1 MTRLARAVFVLLVV
15 ATLAAFFAAQRIKGE
30 PAVAKVRGLAP
41 VFSPNGD
48 RFKDVNRF
56 YIELREPTSIS
67 VDVVDTAGEAVRRL
81 VDDAA
86 VGPREPLRLRWDGRT
101 DAGERV
107 PDGRYRVRVTIRREG
122 RSVTVPAT
130 TLVDTRPPRPRVKEI
145 HPGAIV
151 GPVPGPMEIDVA
163 SISRRLVKR
172 ARVWRTDDG
181 APRVVAEL
189 PPVENT
195 RTMRWDGKV
204 EGKPAPPGIYLVQLI
219 ARDRAGNRGVTPAKV
234 LPERGESRGN
244 AGVTVRTI
252 AAEMPPR
259 PVTSG
264 QKLQVNVDAR
274 ARPFRWTLRRAGT
287 RRPVASGREGAREP
301 VDLTAPGGDS
311 GLYVLEVAIGT
322 QKSAVPILV
331 QSRERARLLVVV
343 PSMTWIGTDPV
354 DDDHDGVPN
363 TLETGQSVQWPRVM
377 EHGLPADL
385 FEHVAPLLV
394 YLDRAHIRYDLT
406 SDLDLSLSRGPRAS
420 DRTGVLLA
428 GSERWATRGYA
439 RRLRRYVLDGGR
451 LASFGTESLRRGVNL
466 RANADGT
473 AGRLTRPTQP
483 TAQDP
488 FGTRLQPVRHT
499 STPVAL
505 ALIGGEPDYG
515 LVEGLAGPLTGF
527 NVLEESDPPAA
538 GRGTLLAALG
548 VETAP
553 AEDDDSAIPEDV
565 PGPARAA
572 LVATQ
577 IGKGLF
583 IRVGL
588 PEWSSRLDER
598 PISQVTRNIA
608 DLLRNLEP
616 KIRSAP

>member
-1 MTRLARAVFVLLVV
+1 VTRLARAVYVLLVV

-48 RFKDVNRF
+48 RVEDVNRF
-56 YIELREPTSIS
+56 YIELREQTKIS
-67 VDVVDTAGEAVRRL
+67 VDVVNTAGEAVRRL

-86 VGPREPLRLRWDGRT
+86 VGPQAPLRLRWNGRT
-101 DAGERV
+101 DDGRRV
-107 PDGRYRVRVTIRREG
+107 SDGRYRVRVTLRREG
-122 RSVTVPAT
+122 RSVIVPAT
-130 TLVDTRPPRPRVKEI
+130 TLVDTRPPRPRVRSI
-145 HPGAIV
+145 RPGPIV
-151 GPVPGPMEIDVA
+151 GPVPGPMDIDVA

-195 RTMRWDGKV
+195 RTLRWDGKV
-204 EGKPAPPGIYLVQLI
+204 AGKPAPPGVYLVQLI
-219 ARDRAGNRGVTPAKV
+219 ARDRAGNRGVTPQAV
-234 LPERGESRGN
+234 PPERGESRGS

-274 ARPFRWTLRRAGT
+274 GRPFRWTLRRAGT
-287 RRPVASGREGAREP
+287 RRPVASGREGAGEP
-301 VDLTAPGGDS
+301 VDLTAPRGNS
-311 GLYVLEVAIGT
+311 GLYVLKVFIGAQT
-322 QKSAVPILV
+322 SAVPVLV

-343 PSMTWIGTDPV
+343 PAITWIGTDVV
-354 DDDHDGVPN
+354 DDDHDGMPN
-363 TLETGQSVQWPRVM
+363 TLEAGTPVSWPRVM

-385 FEHVAPLLV
+385 LEHVAPLLV
-394 YLDRAHIRYDLT
+394 HLDRAHIRYDLT
-406 SDLDLSLSRGPRAS
+406 NDLDLALSRGPRAS

-428 GSERWATRGYA
+428 GSERWITRAYA
-439 RRLRRYVLDGGR
+439 RRLRRYVVDGGR

-466 RANADGT
+466 RANDDGT
-473 AGRLTRPTQP
+473 AGRLTRATQP
-483 TAQDP
+483 SPQDP
-488 FGTRLQPVRHT
+488 FGTRLQAVRRASSPV
-499 STPVAL
+499 SL
-505 ALIGGEPDYG
+505 ALIEGEPAYG
-515 LVEGLAGPLTGF
+515 LLEGLGGSLTGF
-527 NVLEESDPPAA
+527 SVLEESDPPAE

-548 VETAP
+548 VETTP
-553 AEDDDSAIPEDV
+553 EEDPSTLPNEL
-565 PGPARAA
+565 PGPARPA
-572 LVATQ
+572 LAATQ
-577 IGKGLF
+577 IGKGVM

-588 PEWSSRLDER
+588 PEWSSRLGDR
-598 PISQVTRNIA
+598 QVSQVTHNIA
-608 DLLRNLEP
+608 DLLRRLKP

>member
-1 MTRLARAVFVLLVV
+1 VTRLARAVFVLLVV

-56 YIELREPTSIS
+56 FIELREPTSIS

-86 VGPREPLRLRWDGRT
+86 VGPQEPLRLRWNGRT
-101 DAGERV
+101 DAGVRV

-130 TLVDTRPPRPRVKEI
+130 TLVDTQPPRPRVKAI
-145 HPGAIV
+145 HPNAIV
-151 GPVPGPMEIDVA
+151 GPVPGPIDIDVA

-172 ARVWRTDDG
+172 ARVWRTDG
-181 APRVVAEL
+181 GTPRVVAEL

-195 RTMRWDGKV
+195 RTLSWDGKV
-204 EGKPAPPGIYLVQLI
+204 AGKPAPPGIYLVQLI
-219 ARDRAGNRGVTPAKV
+219 ARDRAGNRGVTPPRV
-234 LPERGESRGN
+234 LPERGESRGS
-244 AGVTVRTI
+244 AGLTVRTI

-264 QKLQVNVDAR
+264 QKLQINVDAR
-274 ARPFRWTLRRAGT
+274 GRPFRWTLRRAGT
-287 RRPVASGREGAREP
+287 PRPVASGREGAREP
-301 VDLTAPGGDS
+301 VDLTAPSGDS

-322 QKSAVPILV
+322 QKSSVPVLV
-331 QSRERARLLVVV
+331 QSRERAKLLVVV
-343 PSMTWIGTDPV
+343 PSLTWIGTDEV

-363 TLETGQSVQWPRVM
+363 TLEAGQPVQWPRVM

-385 FEHVAPLLV
+385 LEHVAPLLV

-406 SDLDLSLSRGPRAS
+406 SDLDLALSRGPRAS

-466 RANADGT
+466 RANADGD
-473 AGRLTRPTQP
+473 AGRLSRPTQP
-483 TAQDP
+483 SAQDP
-488 FGTRLQPVRHT
+488 FGTRLQPVRTT
-499 STPVAL
+499 SAPVTL

-515 LVEGLAGPLTGF
+515 LLEGLSGPLTGF
-527 NVLEESDPPAA
+527 RTLEESDPPAE
-538 GRGTLLAALG
+538 GRGTWLAALG

-553 AEDDDSAIPEDV
+553 AEDDESAVPEDL
-565 PGPARAA
+565 PGPARPA
-572 LVATQ
+572 LAATQ

-598 PISQVTRNIA
+598 QVSQVTRNIA
-608 DLLRNLEP
+608 DLLRDLEP